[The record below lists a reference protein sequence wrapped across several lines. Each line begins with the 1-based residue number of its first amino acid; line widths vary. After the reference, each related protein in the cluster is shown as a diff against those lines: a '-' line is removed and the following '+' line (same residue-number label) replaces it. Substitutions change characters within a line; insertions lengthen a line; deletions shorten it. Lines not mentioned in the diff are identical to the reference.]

1 MRYLKVVFP
10 LVFMALFTLA
20 ACGADDELSG
30 VQTPDVSGRQDVS
43 GEPFVVTSGAVVFGE
58 LAPEYGVRSLEGAA
72 EADAERNPT
81 RSPPLKLL
89 NAPEGTKSYAL
100 LMEDPDA
107 VPVVGYVCDHWLA
120 ANITTAELAA
130 DASLAAAGSMVQG
143 MNYLGQVGYTGPAP
157 PAGTAHV
164 YVFTVWALDTK
175 LDLDNGFSRSELEA
189 AMEGHILASAEMTAE
204 YKN

>member
-1 MRYLKVVFP
+1 MKHRSIVAVLAAGA
-10 LVFMALFTLA
+10 LVLA
-20 ACGADDELSG
+20 ACGDDDDLAG
-30 VQTPDVSGRQDVS
+30 VQAPDVSGRQNVS
-43 GEPFVVTSGAVVFGE
+43 GEPFVVTSGGVVFGA
-58 LAPEYGVRSLEGAA
+58 LAPEYGVRGPEDAA
-72 EADAERNPT
+72 QGDAESNPT
-81 RSPPLKLL
+81 LSPPLKFL

-100 LMEDPDA
+100 LMEDPDS
-107 VPVVGYVCDHWLA
+107 VPVVGYACDHWLA

-143 MNYLGQVGYTGPAP
+143 MNYLSQAGYTGPAP

-164 YVFTVWALDTK
+164 YVFTVWALDTT
-175 LDLDNGFSRSELEA
+175 LDLENGYSRSELEA